1 MTETVQPVRTGVVA
15 NVVIAIVFGL
25 FFAYDV
31 WEAIGNLVGI
41 VSYANALQVG
51 IVGWGWVVLIGAAH
65 GVKAGVHLGINILTE
80 KFSWAAQ
87 RWFGLVAW
95 ALSLAFVVSVL
106 WLAIQYTRKIYAWG
120 DLTLHLEIPQWIPYL
135 AIPIGMALMTYRL
148 VQVGLAIWRGERVHV
163 GRSEHEAVNS
173 KEIEE

>member
-51 IVGWGWVVLIGAAH
+51 IVGWGWVVLIGA
-65 GVKAGVHLGINILTE
+65 I
-80 KFSWAAQ
+80 
-87 RWFGLVAW
+87 GLP
-95 ALSLAFVVSVL
+95 ALL
-106 WLAIQYTRKIYAWG
+106 WLAAIALGWKRSV
-120 DLTLHLEIPQWIPYL
+120 PQKLAVQLLALAVSATSYL
-135 AIPIGMALMTYRL
+135 SIITMFNDSNLFVL
-148 VQVGLAIWRGERVHV
+148 
-163 GRSEHEAVNS
+163 N
-173 KEIEE
+173 